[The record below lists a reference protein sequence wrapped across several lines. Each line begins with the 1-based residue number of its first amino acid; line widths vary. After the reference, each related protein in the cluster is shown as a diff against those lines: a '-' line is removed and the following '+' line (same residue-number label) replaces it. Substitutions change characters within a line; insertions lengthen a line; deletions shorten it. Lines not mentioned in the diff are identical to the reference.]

1 MMIRDQLTRPHTV
14 QLQMDNT
21 QTILYSSQYVVNEL
35 RSTDSDTVQS
45 VEYSIVT
52 ERQFSVQESSSYGV
66 PVAYG

>member
-45 VEYSIVT
+45 VEYSILNV
-52 ERQFSVQESSSYGV
+52 SSQYKRV
-66 PVAYG
+66 VATAYP